1 MTDNLTQRIERA
13 WAYLA
18 GVRTVTSGTPA
29 GDVVQRLAG
38 RLGDMLD
45 LIDDQYIGYP
55 PPAGERARIRA
66 ELLAEVPASERAEG
80 LPDAD
85 FCRASGAV
93 RARRV
98 LRHLATPGRRRP
110 PCRL

>member
-1 MTDNLTQRIERA
+1 
-13 WAYLA
+13 
-18 GVRTVTSGTPA
+18 
-29 GDVVQRLAG
+29 
-38 RLGDMLD
+38 MLD